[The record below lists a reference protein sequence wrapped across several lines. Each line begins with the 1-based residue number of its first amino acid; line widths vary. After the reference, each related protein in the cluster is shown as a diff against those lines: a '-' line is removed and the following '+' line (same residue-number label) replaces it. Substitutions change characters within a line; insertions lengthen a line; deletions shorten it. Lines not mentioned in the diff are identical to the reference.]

1 MKNIEIL
8 KQNKQSIWIDYIS
21 KDIIESGEL
30 KSLIDNGI
38 SGLTSNPSI
47 FEKAISTSD
56 SYDEDIEILVKNN
69 PNISLYQILEE
80 ISVKDIKNAADL
92 LLPTYESSSKLDGY
106 ASIEVSPYLAYN
118 ADKTIDQAIHLSN
131 KINMPNVL
139 IKVPATREGVVAVET
154 LTEMGIKTNATL
166 MFNQS
171 HYTDVSE
178 SFIRG
183 AIKNSSKENSFSV
196 ASFFVSRVDTAVDEL
211 ITKYKEKSDILGKTA
226 IYNSQLAYINFLKKF
241 NNKNSNYIQKPL
253 WGSTS
258 TKNQNY
264 SSTLYVD
271 ELVAPNSINTM
282 PMETIHEFTK
292 NGNPKNYT
300 GWDASYIQKQL
311 EKLNEYKIDLKQI
324 TQSLQDD
331 GVKLFQDSFDNLL
344 KSIENK
350 LKTISKNIN

>member
-1 MKNIEIL
+1 MNNIEIL

-30 KSLIDNGI
+30 KSLIEKGI
-38 SGLTSNPSI
+38 TGLTSNPSI

-56 SYDEDIEILVKNN
+56 SYDEDIKILAKTN
-69 PNISLYQILEE
+69 PNISKYQILEE
-80 ISVKDIKNAADL
+80 ISIKDIKNAADL

-118 ADKTIDQAIHLSN
+118 SNKTIEQAIHLSN

-139 IKVPATREGVVAVET
+139 IKVPATKEGIVAIET
-154 LTEMGIKTNATL
+154 LTEIGIKTNATL

-171 HYTDVSE
+171 HYINVAE

-183 AIKNSSKENSFSV
+183 AINNSSKENSFSV

-211 ITKYKEKSDILGKTA
+211 IANYKEITGILGKTA
-226 IYNSQLAYINFLKKF
+226 VYNSQLAYLNFLKKF
-241 NNKNSNYIQKPL
+241 NDENSNYIQKPL

-292 NGNPKNYT
+292 NGNPKNYN
-300 GWDASYIQKQL
+300 GWDAAFIQKQL
-311 EKLNEYKIDLKQI
+311 DKLDKYNIDLKQI

-331 GVKLFQDSFDNLL
+331 GIKLFQDSFDNLL